1 MRIKNSHTG
10 TTYYTRTA
18 KQFDGFAS
26 IVVKQVNKN
35 GLPVSESLAGRTVHA
50 TRSQAYTNAAKL
62 CKTLARN
69 HAYLN

>member
-1 MRIKNSHTG
+1 MRIENSHTG

-35 GLPVSESLAGRTVHA
+35 GLPVSESLVAREVYP
-50 TRSQAYTNAAKL
+50 TRAKAYNSASKV
-62 CKTLARN
+62 CKALARN